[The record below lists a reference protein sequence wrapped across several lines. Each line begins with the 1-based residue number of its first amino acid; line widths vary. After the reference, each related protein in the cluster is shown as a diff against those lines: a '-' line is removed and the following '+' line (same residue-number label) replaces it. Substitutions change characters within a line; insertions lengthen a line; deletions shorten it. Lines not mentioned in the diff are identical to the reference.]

1 MEALALEEALQR
13 SGAEAMTLD
22 SLGVAYQHLGEL
34 PNARR
39 YYVRSLL
46 LQHALQD
53 PLGEGYVLSNLMRYS
68 MAAHNPRLAVLFG
81 KQAIDR
87 YQQLRQNLVGLA
99 NEDQQSF
106 LKSNL
111 DDYRELAELLISDGR
126 LTEAEQVVDLLKIA
140 EYSQFTQLRGTVASG
155 SSRLA
160 RTPQERNAE
169 REYSQIT
176 ADITTIGEQW
186 TQLRGKS
193 HRSADEDKRFAEL
206 SHKLTV
212 VNFRFERYMNGLYSS
227 FGKGAQANARMETVG
242 EETGSLQTLVRENG
256 SGTAAVYA
264 LVLDQKCVLIVI
276 TSATRVARDVPIG
289 KIALRGKVFA
299 LSNALAGHHSD
310 GDIQAKAQEL
320 YSILVA
326 PIEKDLEGAHVV
338 SLVWSLDDVLRYV
351 PLGALYD
358 GKQYLI
364 ERYRNTVITTAS
376 LVNLRA
382 RSQDGSWR
390 GVAMG
395 ISKNYNGLGELKA
408 VPEELSSVIHSDATA
423 GSRGPVPGTI
433 LLNDSFTETNME
445 TELEKH
451 PSLVH
456 IASHYVFSP
465 EGDEY
470 SYLLLGGKD
479 TGGGQGYQLT
489 LAELRDDPRIDLTG
503 VDLLTLSACET
514 AKDAI
519 NQDGREING
528 LAITAQT
535 KGAKA
540 VVASLWNVDDT
551 SVGRMM
557 ATFYKLWVA
566 SPGMTKA
573 EALRQAQLL
582 LLRGSDS
589 TLHISDPPGERA
601 ASQYSN
607 PFYWAPF
614 VLIGNWR

>member
-1 MEALALEEALQR
+1 
-13 SGAEAMTLD
+13 
-22 SLGVAYQHLGEL
+22 
-34 PNARR
+34 
-39 YYVRSLL
+39 
-46 LQHALQD
+46 
-53 PLGEGYVLSNLMRYS
+53 
-68 MAAHNPRLAVLFG
+68 
-81 KQAIDR
+81 
-87 YQQLRQNLVGLA
+87 
-99 NEDQQSF
+99 
-106 LKSNL
+106 
-111 DDYRELAELLISDGR
+111 
-126 LTEAEQVVDLLKIA
+126 
-140 EYSQFTQLRGTVASG
+140 
-155 SSRLA
+155 
-160 RTPQERNAE
+160 
-169 REYSQIT
+169 
-176 ADITTIGEQW
+176 
-186 TQLRGKS
+186 
-193 HRSADEDKRFAEL
+193 
-206 SHKLTV
+206 
-212 VNFRFERYMNGLYSS
+212 
-227 FGKGAQANARMETVG
+227 
-242 EETGSLQTLVRENG
+242 
-256 SGTAAVYA
+256 
-264 LVLDQKCVLIVI
+264 VI

-299 LSNALAGHHSD
+299 FSKALADHHSD
-310 GDIQAKAQEL
+310 KDIEVKAQEL

-326 PIEKDLEGAHVV
+326 PIEKDLQGALVV
-338 SLVWSLDDVLRYV
+338 NLVWSLDDVLRYL

-376 LVNLRA
+376 LVNLGA
-382 RSQDGSWR
+382 QSQNGQRR

-395 ISKNYNGLGELKA
+395 VSKNYNGLGELKA
-408 VPEELSSVIHSDATA
+408 VPEELSSVIHSDAT
-423 GSRGPVPGTI
+423 GSRGSVPGTI

-445 TELEKH
+445 AELEKH

-489 LAELRDDPRIDLTG
+489 LAELRDEPRIDLTG

-519 NQDGREING
+519 NRDGREING

-540 VVASLWNVDDT
+540 VVASLWNVDDA
-551 SVGRMM
+551 SVGQMM

-566 SPGMTKA
+566 SPGMTKS
-573 EALRQAQLL
+573 EALRQAQLML
-582 LLRGSDS
+582 LHGPDS
-589 TLHISDPPGERA
+589 TPQVLDPPTERA
-601 ASQYSN
+601 ASRYSN